1 MPFNNAN
8 EIHKNKLPFSLLQ
21 AQASLLLSILTDI
34 YFPLGGGKK
43 IGICFSSRKL
53 WPSLQPAKQVQ
64 NDTKVGLA

>member
-34 YFPLGGGKK
+34 YFPLGGGKT
-43 IGICFSSRKL
+43 IGICLAQESYD
-53 WPSLQPAKQVQ
+53 PASNQLNRYKMIQR
-64 NDTKVGLA
+64 